1 MEPSEKKAIGHAL
14 LLPYPSQG
22 HINPMLQFGKRI
34 AAHGRLA
41 TAAITR
47 FIASTTAHNAGQVA
61 IETISDGFDEA
72 GFPSAA
78 SISAYL
84 TSLETIGSQTL
95 DDLLSSLADR
105 GRPVSLLIYDS
116 FFPWAVDVAK
126 RHGAAAA
133 SFFTQSV
140 AVDVIYCHVW
150 EGRLKFPV
158 SAAVK
163 LPGLPEMEVED
174 LPSFLAAPEV
184 VYVAYLE
191 MVLNQYKNLEKADI
205 MVINSF
211 YELESEE
218 MNWLTSVRRAITIGP
233 TVPST
238 YLDNRIPD
246 DHKYAIDLYPPETS
260 ACKSWISSLP
270 LSSAIFVSVGS
281 MAVLSAAQMVELAV
295 GLAATDRPFLWV
307 VRASEADKLPAGFA
321 ETTKKNGSLVVSW
334 APQLEILATGK
345 FGCFV
350 THCGWNSTMEALALG
365 VPMVALPQWTD
376 QITDAK
382 YIEEVWGMGIRARKG
397 EEGIVRREE
406 VERCVREVMEG
417 ERSEGI
423 RRRAREW
430 KEASRRAVDEGGS
443 SDKNIADLLDKFC

>member
-1 MEPSEKKAIGHAL
+1 MEPSEKKTIGHAL

-34 AAHGRLA
+34 TSHGRLA

-47 FIASTTAHNAGQVA
+47 FIASTTTHNAGRVA

-72 GFPSAA
+72 GFASAA
-78 SISAYL
+78 STSVYL
-84 TSLETIGSQTL
+84 TSLESIGSQTL

-116 FFPWAVDVAK
+116 FLPWAVDVAR

-150 EGRLKFPV
+150 EGRLKFPA
-158 SAAVK
+158 STAVK

-174 LPSFLAAPEV
+174 LPSFLAAQEV

-205 MVINSF
+205 MLINSF

-233 TVPST
+233 TIPST

-246 DHKYAIDLYPPETS
+246 DHKYAIDLFPPEIS
-260 ACKSWISSLP
+260 ACKTWTSSLP
-270 LSSAIFVSVGS
+270 LSSAIFVSFGS
-281 MAVLSAAQMVELAV
+281 MALLSATQMVELAI
-295 GLAATDRPFLWV
+295 GLASTNRPFLWV
-307 VRASEADKLPAGFA
+307 VRSSEGDKLPTGFA
-321 ETTKKNGSLVVSW
+321 DTTKKNGSLVVSW

-376 QITDAK
+376 QATNAK

-397 EEGIVRREE
+397 EEEIVRREE

-430 KEASRRAVDEGGS
+430 KEASRRAMDAGGS
-443 SDKNIADLLDKFC
+443 SDQNIAELLDKFC

>member
-1 MEPSEKKAIGHAL
+1 MLFSYHTQAKATSTQCFNLA
-14 LLPYPSQG
+14 SAS
-22 HINPMLQFGKRI
+22 R
-34 AAHGRLA
+34 HGRLA

-47 FIASTTAHNAGQVA
+47 FIASTTTHNAGPVA
-61 IETISDGFDEA
+61 HRNISDGFDEA

-95 DDLLSSLADR
+95 DDLLSSLAHR

-140 AVDVIYCHVW
+140 AVDVIYCHVC
-150 EGRLKFPV
+150 EGRLKFPA
-158 SAAVK
+158 AAVK

-174 LPSFLAAPEV
+174 LPTYLAAPEV

-246 DHKYAIDLYPPETS
+246 DQKYAIDLYPPETS

-281 MAVLSAAQMVELAV
+281 MAVLSATQMVELAV

-307 VRASEADKLPAGFA
+307 VRATEADKLPAGFA

-376 QITDAK
+376 QTTDAK
-382 YIEEVWGMGIRARKG
+382 YIEEVWGTGIRARKG

-423 RRRAREW
+423 RRSAREW
-430 KEASRRAVDEGGS
+430 KEASRRAVDAGGS
-443 SDKNIADLLDKFC
+443 SDRNIAELLDKFC